1 MVTQTEVKMM
11 NTGKATDN
19 GHMTQEKATDYRN
32 AKQKNATDNGH
43 VLYRRKRVSEDGHK
57 ESDTR

>member
-1 MVTQTEVKMM
+1 MMVTQTEVKIL

-32 AKQKNATDNGH
+32 AKQKMQQITDM
-43 VLYRRKRVSEDGHK
+43 YYTDERE
-57 ESDTR
+57 

>member
-19 GHMTQEKATDYRN
+19 GHMTQEKATNYRN
-32 AKQKNATDNGH
+32 AKQKKMQQITDM
-43 VLYRRKRVSEDGHK
+43 YYTDERE
-57 ESDTR
+57 